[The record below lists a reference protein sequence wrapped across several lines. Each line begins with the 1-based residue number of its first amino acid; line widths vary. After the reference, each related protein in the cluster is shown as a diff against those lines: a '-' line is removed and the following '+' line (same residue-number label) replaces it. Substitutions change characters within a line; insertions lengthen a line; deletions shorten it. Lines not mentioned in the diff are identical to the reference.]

1 MFVIVFL
8 LKLQQNKWLTSGKG
22 YYCQWLKVVFWA
34 VKWLTEKVYCWAWGS
49 CNLWYNMSYIDK
61 IISITACQ
69 QVLFLFLFSL
79 CFIYNKSYSKGA
91 FIHEYD
97 GALLPCSEGEIYI
110 SLTGNLCKTTW
121 SFKMDSLQTVT
132 KKKLIFLLEK
142 DSWPRLYTTLTKTFC
157 LES

>member
-1 MFVIVFL
+1 
-8 LKLQQNKWLTSGKG
+8 
-22 YYCQWLKVVFWA
+22 
-34 VKWLTEKVYCWAWGS
+34 
-49 CNLWYNMSYIDK
+49 MSYIDK

-69 QVLFLFLFSL
+69 QVLFLFYLVYALFITNRIQREL
-79 CFIYNKSYSKGA
+79 
-91 FIHEYD
+91 D

-142 DSWPRLYTTLTKTFC
+142 DS
-157 LES
+157 

>member
-1 MFVIVFL
+1 
-8 LKLQQNKWLTSGKG
+8 
-22 YYCQWLKVVFWA
+22 
-34 VKWLTEKVYCWAWGS
+34 
-49 CNLWYNMSYIDK
+49 MSYIDK

-79 CFIYNKSYSKGA
+79 GFIYNKSYSKGA
-91 FIHEYD
+91 FIYEYD

-110 SLTGNLCKTTW
+110 SLTGNLCETTW

-142 DSWPRLYTTLTKTFC
+142 DS
-157 LES
+157 